1 MYDQIIFVEGPSD
14 EQIVRE
20 FARTLNVNLGQLNLG
35 FIQMGGVRNLGH
47 YAAAEIVTFLT
58 KRQVRLFFLVD
69 SDESQSIH
77 FQRLRDEFSQ
87 NAKVH
92 VLQKREIENY
102 LLSPL
107 ANIKHLIIR
116 KKAVNAHGFV
126 APNKEEFSALE
137 EKAADSLKPLAIWKR
152 VLASASR
159 PFYPKSQGAGFP
171 SEINEMKERATRMLQ
186 AVQTDTESLIAGV
199 DGMCDNAELAVES
212 VWSDKKMDVVP
223 GSAILDEVYKT
234 FGFRYDKMRDG
245 IGIASQMQIAEI
257 VFELQDFLKQLTG
270 TAASRF

>member
-1 MYDQIIFVEGPSD
+1 
-14 EQIVRE
+14 
-20 FARTLNVNLGQLNLG
+20 LNVNLGQLNVG

-47 YAAAEIVTFLT
+47 YAAAEIVSFLT
-58 KRQVRLFFLVD
+58 KRQVRLYFLVD

-92 VLQKREIENY
+92 VLKKREIENY

-107 ANIKHLIIR
+107 ANIRHLVIR
-116 KKAVNAHGFV
+116 KKAVNDHSFAV
-126 APNKEEFSALE
+126 PDKEAFIALE
-137 EKAADSLKPLAIWKR
+137 EQAADSLKPLAIWKR

-159 PFYPKSQGAGFP
+159 PFYPKNRDANFP
-171 SEINEMKERATRMLQ
+171 STINEMKECAKGMLQ
-186 AVQTDTESLIAGV
+186 AVRTDADTLISGV
-199 DGMCDNAELAVES
+199 DDICDDAKIAVES
-212 VWSDKKMDVVP
+212 VWSNKKMDVVP

-245 IGIASQMQIAEI
+245 IGIASQMQSDEI
-257 VFELQDFLKQLTG
+257 DIELRDFLNIL
-270 TAASRF
+270 AATRHKHW